1 MVLYAASGLP
11 SRGARDCECEGLR
24 GLTGAIDGRRLRV
37 IHGRWARGCYF
48 SRNSEVVTL
57 EISEVVTQFA
67 IPLPS
72 LTPSFSR
79 NPGWGWAVGGDRVI
93 RFFPFPIKYKFIA
106 VHVENECLWASGKRS
121 LASTRCLTQRC
132 CFYVHLPGSHCLL
145 LSVHRCVCVCV
156 CVFALAQVRALVLAV
171 IVDIRKKILRAAA
184 GRPSSPPCSACGF

>member
-1 MVLYAASGLP
+1 MS
-11 SRGARDCECEGLR
+11 

-57 EISEVVTQFA
+57 EISEVVTQSA
-67 IPLPS
+67 IPL
-72 LTPSFSR
+72 PSFSR
-79 NPGWGWAVGGDRVI
+79 NPVWGWAVGGHRAI
-93 RFFPFPIKYKFIA
+93 RLFPFPIKYKFIA
-106 VHVENECLWASGKRS
+106 VHVEKECLWASGKRS